1 MEIYYLLYVLLFEMN
16 KTLPT
21 TKKKNTLKKMAN
33 YNSEIKN
40 LKETNARQA
49 KVFISVA
56 NKLEQDL
63 RREKEREMVEFQQ
76 EFDWLI
82 TNVLEQEKMKEKEM
96 NRKWQEKETLY
107 NKEYVKLYNRM
118 HTEALLSRD
127 TIKKLERQ
135 LSHYLNTDAH
145 NK

>member
-1 MEIYYLLYVLLFEMN
+1 MN

-21 TKKKNTLKKMAN
+21 TKKKNTLKKMTN
-33 YNSEIKN
+33 YNSEIRI

-82 TNVLEQEKMKEKEM
+82 TNVLEQEKEMERKWKEKEI
-96 NRKWQEKETLY
+96 LY
-107 NKEYVKLYNRM
+107 NKEYVMLYNRM

-135 LSHYLNTDAH
+135 LSHYLNPLAH

>member
-1 MEIYYLLYVLLFEMN
+1 MKIYYLLYVLLFDMN

-33 YNSEIKN
+33 YNSEIKI

-82 TNVLEQEKMKEKEM
+82 NNVLEQEKEM
-96 NRKWQEKETLY
+96 ERKWQEKETLY
-107 NKEYVKLYNRM
+107 NKEYVMLYNRM
-118 HTEALLSRD
+118 HTEALLLRD

-135 LSHYLNTDAH
+135 LSNYLNPRAH